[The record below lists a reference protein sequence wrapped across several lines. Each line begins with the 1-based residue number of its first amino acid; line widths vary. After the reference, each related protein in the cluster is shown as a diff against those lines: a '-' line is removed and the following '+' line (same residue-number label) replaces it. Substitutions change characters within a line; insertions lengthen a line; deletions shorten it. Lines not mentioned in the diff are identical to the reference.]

1 MSRRR
6 RQEEQVNNERWLVSY
21 ADFMTL
27 LFAFFVVMYAISSVN
42 EGKYKTLSH
51 SLIAAFQSPSR
62 TIEPIQVGVLART
75 KTQNPMA
82 IDSIPRNMPL
92 PEMIISREELM
103 IGDLGL
109 GSDYPPTPLDAITGR
124 IVQDMRELIEQ
135 DLITIRRT
143 SLWLEVELNT
153 SILFP
158 SASVMLIPEAE
169 DILRQLADIL
179 KPYPNPIR
187 VEGFTDS
194 LPINTPVFT
203 SNWELSAARAAR
215 VVRLFAEAGVEPA
228 RMAAVGFGEYRP
240 IADNQTAAGRSQNR
254 RVSLIVLAG
263 QEDSRNLMDS
273 AREQSR
279 ILPEAAPE
287 VLAP

>member
-6 RQEEQVNNERWLVSY
+6 RQVEQENHERWLVSY

-51 SLIAAFQSPSR
+51 SLMAAFHTPSR

-75 KTQNPMA
+75 RAQNPLA
-82 IDSIPRNMPL
+82 IDSVPRNMPL
-92 PEMIISREELM
+92 PEQIISREEL
-103 IGDLGL
+103 ILGDLEFY
-109 GSDYPPTPLDAITGR
+109 SEHPPTPLDAITER
-124 IVQDMRELIEQ
+124 IVAEMRPLIAQ

-153 SILFP
+153 SILFA
-158 SASVMLIPEAE
+158 SASVELIPEAQE
-169 DILRQLADIL
+169 ILRQLAEIL
-179 KPYPNPIR
+179 IPYPNPIR

-194 LPINTPVFT
+194 LPINTALFA
-203 SNWELSAARAAR
+203 SNWELSAGRAAR
-215 VVRLFAEAGVEPA
+215 VVRLLAEAGVEPS
-228 RMAAVGFGEYRP
+228 RMAAVGFGEHRP
-240 IADNQTAAGRSQNR
+240 IADNQTPAGRTQNR

-263 QEDSRNLMDS
+263 HEDSRNLMDS
-273 AREQSR
+273 AREQAR
-279 ILPEAAPE
+279 
-287 VLAP
+287 VLAPKADAL